1 MTKWTVEVRGALL
14 HTYVVIVILC
24 VPSKLSCSAVCSMNV
39 DYVRMLVG
47 WFAWLL
53 ACPWLM
59 GFPDR
64 VPH

>member
-14 HTYVVIVILC
+14 QTYVIVILY

-47 WFAWLL
+47 LL
-53 ACPWLM
+53 GCLHAL
-59 GFPDR
+59 G
-64 VPH
+64 